1 MHLKAD
7 LMQVL
12 SVLKGLLELVMSSV
26 ESYCA
31 VLLTMLFSVVFLF
44 CLCLHSAVE
53 CESRCIL
60 TVKQANMVPV
70 GHSLLEE
77 MCCYG
82 WHFAEENIKF
92 SAY

>member
-1 MHLKAD
+1 MLE
-7 LMQVL
+7 
-12 SVLKGLLELVMSSV
+12 GLLELIMATV

-31 VLLTMLFSVVFLF
+31 VLPTMLFSAVSLF

-53 CESRCIL
+53 CESRCML
-60 TVKQANMVPV
+60 AVKQANVAPV

-82 WHFAEENIKF
+82 WHFADVNSFCRGKVQIF
-92 SAY
+92 CLLRVIL